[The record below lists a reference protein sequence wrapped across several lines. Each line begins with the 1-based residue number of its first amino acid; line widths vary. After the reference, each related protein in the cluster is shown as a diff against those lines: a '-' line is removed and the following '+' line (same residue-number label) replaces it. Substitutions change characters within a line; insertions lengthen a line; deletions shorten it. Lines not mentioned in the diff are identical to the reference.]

1 MRSLLHIL
9 ITSLALSGGIVA
21 AGEPSRSA
29 QLAPA
34 DAPSIGPAGA
44 RVTIVEFFDPA
55 CESCRAIYPYVKQI
69 LAKHRGDVRLVIR
82 YTPFHGDP
90 SRIAIDVLEAARAQG
105 RFEPVLHEVLRN
117 QAVWADENSP
127 EPQRVWELAVA
138 AGLDRAAAEKHIAS
152 GSVRKL
158 LERDVAAVEAERIR
172 ATPTFFVNGKPLAQ
186 LQPGTLL
193 AMVEAELAASPA
205 P

>member
-1 MRSLLHIL
+1 
-9 ITSLALSGGIVA
+9 
-21 AGEPSRSA
+21 
-29 QLAPA
+29 
-34 DAPSIGPAGA
+34 
-44 RVTIVEFFDPA
+44 
-55 CESCRAIYPYVKQI
+55 VKQI
-69 LAKHRGDVRLVIR
+69 LSKHRGDVRLVIR

-90 SRIAIDVLEAARAQG
+90 SRIAIDILEAARAQG

-117 QAVWADENSP
+117 QAVWADHHAP
-127 EPQRVWELAVA
+127 EPARAWDLAVA

-158 LERDVAAVEAERIR
+158 LERDVATVKAEKIR

-186 LQPGTLL
+186 LQPGALL
-193 AMVEAELAASPA
+193 AMVEAEPAASPV